1 MGKIFSIICLSAFTY
16 FSDYQPR
23 INDGS
28 LQDVLDQYYTLG
40 EALADSNG
48 QKVKAALVKFS
59 TVVEKTRYSQ
69 IISENKHIAKV
80 ESIAEIRKF
89 YHKISLLLRR
99 KIPFDESLEEPVFVI
114 NCRSINSDSSG
125 IWLSDNKKIR
135 NPYSTLSNA
144 SCGNIIEVVKP
155 MVR

>member
-16 FSDYQPR
+16 FSDHLPR
-23 INDGS
+23 IKSGS

-40 EALADSNG
+40 QALADSNG
-48 QKVKAALVKFS
+48 SKVKVALVKFS
-59 TVVEKTRYSQ
+59 EVVGKTRYSQ
-69 IISENKHIAKV
+69 LISETELIAKV

-99 KIPFDESLEEPVFVI
+99 KIPFDESLEEPVFVM
-114 NCRSINSDSSG
+114 NCRLINSDSSG

-135 NPYSTLSNA
+135 NPYSTFSNA